1 MGQGARG
8 RRQKAGCRGQDA
20 EGRMQGITLSA
31 LSILILVATVGV
43 LAAGVRRPV
52 TAQGVDPQVFVS
64 VGFDGYC
71 RSGDGGA
78 WCPTYV
84 VVSNEGADIE
94 GELQVTLV
102 DSVNGPQ
109 SSLYTRSV
117 LLPSRSR
124 KAYHLYVPAVGTS
137 SRSRVSVSLQAGQK
151 LLASHQVSVAWMGA
165 SDRLYGVASS
175 RPSTL
180 DFLSGVAPTGG
191 RAAVAHLDLR
201 KLPPDPL
208 GWEGL
213 DLLILSDVDTSV
225 LSGSQR
231 KAMDTWLAHGGHL
244 VVGGGAGAGRTV
256 SGVEDLLPVTI
267 EGTRS
272 LDELTGLGEQIGIS
286 TVSGPFPIAQARL
299 RAGETMIAQEGD
311 DGEVVLWARRTF
323 GEGVVDFLAFEAGV
337 KPFEQWDDNGR
348 LWELI
353 VGTRGPGAGHFT
365 VSDGYRA
372 REAVDAIPGLELPST
387 LQILGFM
394 LAYTILI
401 GPVNYVLLRKLD
413 RRELAWLTIPV
424 LIVGFSACAYATGF
438 QIRGLEPIVH
448 RLAVV
453 FVPAGSETG
462 RVGQVVGVFSPRR
475 ANYDVWMV
483 DAGVREIASGFYGG
497 TTRQPLV
504 VIEEAAGA
512 TVTDL
517 RVDVGGIYPFI
528 AEGYAPVSLVS
539 SDLRLSVSESG
550 ELEVGGTLQNGE
562 IELKDAVII
571 AGNHGQQLGD
581 LRSGDEVNVHLLYHN
596 VGSTQVGIPE
606 IPERILGP
614 GDYWDD
620 RELYRKHQF
629 LEAVFAYDERVV
641 PSAGGSGYL
650 NRDLSSGVYLVG
662 WADQVPL
669 SVAVVGRSFS
679 TSEVALYVYRLAVAG
694 PETDQTI
701 SVPPDFVLRQVEG
714 SAGEVN
720 VWPEGFHL
728 GPESEITFRF
738 TIWPEVDV
746 KHVDEL
752 VLDLQGS
759 SSSGIAPSVSLWHEE
774 RASWERL
781 EVGWGTHPVRDAEA
795 YVSSSGSVLIRLEAM
810 QEAWVEVHGLTVTLR
825 GHR

>member
-1 MGQGARG
+1 MRQQPGDRGQRAGG
-8 RRQKAGCRGQDA
+8 RRQ
-20 EGRMQGITLSA
+20 GITHSGLI
-31 LSILILVATVGV
+31 ILILVGTVGV
-43 LAAGVRRPV
+43 LALCMQRPV
-52 TAQGVDPQVFVS
+52 TAQGVDPQVFIS
-64 VGFDGYC
+64 VGFDGIC

-78 WCPTYV
+78 WCPIYV

-94 GELQVTLV
+94 GELQAALAHSAN
-102 DSVNGPQ
+102 DPPP
-109 SSLYTRSV
+109 SLYTRPV
-117 LLPSRSR
+117 LLPSHSR
-124 KAYHLYVPAVGTS
+124 KAYHLYVPATGTS
-137 SRSRVSVSLQAGQK
+137 SRSRVGVRLQAGDK
-151 LLASHQVSVAWMGA
+151 LVASHQVSVAWMGPN
-165 SDRLYGVASS
+165 DRLYGIASS

-180 DFLSGVAPTGG
+180 DFLSGVAPASGT
-191 RAAVAHLDLR
+191 AAVAHLDLR

-225 LSGSQR
+225 LSGPQR
-231 KAMDTWLAHGGHL
+231 EAMDTWLAHGGHL

-272 LDELTGLGEQIGIS
+272 LDELTGLGEQIGVS
-286 TVSGPFPIAQARL
+286 TVPGPFPIAQARL

-311 DGEVVLWARRTF
+311 DGEIVLWARRSF

-353 VGTRGPGAGHFT
+353 VETRGPGAGHFT
-365 VSDGYRA
+365 VRDGYRA
-372 REAVDAIPGLELPST
+372 RDAVNAIPGLELPST

-413 RRELAWLTIPV
+413 RRELAWLTIPA
-424 LIVGFSACAYATGF
+424 LIVGFSACAYVTGF

-453 FVPAGSETG
+453 FVPDGSEAG
-462 RVGQVVGVFSPRR
+462 RVGQAVGVFSPRR
-475 ANYDVWMV
+475 ANYDVWMAG
-483 DAGVREIASGFYGG
+483 AGVREIASGFYGG
-497 TTRQPLV
+497 PTRQPLV
-504 VIEEAAGA
+504 VIEEAAGG

-517 RVDVGGIYPFI
+517 RVDVGGIHPFI
-528 AEGYAPVSLVS
+528 AEGYASVSPVS

-550 ELEVGGTLQNGE
+550 ELEVAGTLRNGDV
-562 IELKDAVII
+562 ELKDAVIV
-571 AGNHGQQLGD
+571 AGNQGQRLGD
-581 LRSGDEVNVHLLYHN
+581 LRSDDEVNVHLLYRS
-596 VGSTQVGIPE
+596 VGSTRIGIPE
-606 IPERILGP
+606 QILGP
-614 GDYWDD
+614 GNYWDD

-629 LEAVFAYDERVV
+629 LQAVFSTNREYPLAT
-641 PSAGGSGYL
+641 GGVGFLSS
-650 NRDLSSGVYLVG
+650 DLSIGVYLIG
-662 WADQVPL
+662 WVDQVPL
-669 SVAVVGRSFS
+669 PIAVVGRSFS
-679 TSEVALYVYRLAVAG
+679 TSEIAVYVYALGVAG
-694 PETDQTI
+694 LDTDQTI
-701 SVPPDFVLRQVEG
+701 TVPQDLVLRQVED
-714 SAGEVN
+714 STGEVN

-728 GPESEITFRF
+728 GPESEVTFRF

-759 SSSGIAPSVSLWHEE
+759 SSSGGAPLVSVWHEE

-781 EVGWGTHPVRDAEA
+781 GVGWGTHPIHDAEA
-795 YVSSSGSVLIRLEAM
+795 YVSPSGSVLIRFETG
-810 QEAWVEVHGLTVTLR
+810 QETWAEVHGLVITLK